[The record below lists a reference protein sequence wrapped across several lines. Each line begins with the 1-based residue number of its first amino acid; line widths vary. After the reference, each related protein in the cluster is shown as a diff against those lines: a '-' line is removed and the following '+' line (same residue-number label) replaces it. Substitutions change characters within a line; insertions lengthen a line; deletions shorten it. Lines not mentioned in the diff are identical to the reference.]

1 MGTGTSPPPA
11 ILLDYM
17 YGAAAYQ
24 RWGAG
29 QGIDEVMRRRFSERY
44 ESIPIPP
51 PSPPSSG
58 SDPLGESDDS
68 RDRDYAPRAAKR
80 VRYHTTKMSAGMLQA
95 MDNMRALSMLL
106 KGTTPDAIAAERQ
119 RREEEEE
126 LRAREASQV
135 KVLEWMQRSDIHFLV
150 KLTLRQQTLNI

>member
-11 ILLDYM
+11 IFLDYM
-17 YGAAAYQ
+17 YGAAAYR

-29 QGIDEVMRRRFSERY
+29 QGIDEVMRRRFSEHY
-44 ESIPIPP
+44 ESIPIPS

-58 SDPLGESDDS
+58 SDPRSESDDS
-68 RDRDYAPRAAKR
+68 RDSDYVPPAAPR
-80 VRYHTTKMSAGMLQA
+80 VRHHRSEMSAGMLQA
-95 MDNMRALSMLL
+95 MDDIRALSMLL

-119 RREEEEE
+119 RQEEEEE
-126 LRAREASQV
+126 LRAREASEA